1 MLKYFSSNA
10 TNKVDGKGRVSIPAP
25 FRKVLQGEESPILF
39 LMPEIN
45 GAPTIVG
52 YGLSHFENLAAS
64 LTRMNPFSEEYDALS
79 DAVSGQAH
87 QLPLDETGRIVLP
100 RELREYADIGDEA
113 FFIGKLNVFQIWNPA
128 AYAARRPGI
137 KEMARANVDKLD
149 WTGGGVARRVGEG
162 DA

>member
-25 FRKVLQGEESPILF
+25 FRKVLQREESPILF

-52 YGLSHFENLAAS
+52 YGLSHYESLGES
-64 LTRMNPFSEEYDALS
+64 LTRMNPFSPEYDALA
-79 DAVSGQAH
+79 DVVSGQAH

-100 RELREYADIGDEA
+100 KDLREYAGIADEA
-113 FFIGKLNVFQIWNPA
+113 FFIGKFNIFQIWNPGV
-128 AYAARRPGI
+128 YAERRASV
-137 KEMARANVDKLD
+137 KEMARANIDKLD
-149 WTGGGVARRVGEG
+149 WSGGIGRRTPEG
-162 DA
+162 GA